1 VVLDHGVDASVEISV
16 SGGAGVMEQDALT
29 YLLQFAGY
37 PITPEA
43 AMMLR
48 NVKPFDLSVLLN
60 ASGNVLATL
69 RNLIAQTRF
78 ASTFRHGK
86 FHLFDLVSETPL
98 AELGIGTG
106 LLFPLAQQ
114 PQGQGTV
121 FNRFVLQCGRDH
133 QGSTATVAKPLF
145 TVVRDMDHGS
155 VEIKS
160 LLAESERFYGPRQMP
175 VFSAADLAV
184 TRDLET
190 GAPNGCPA
198 GELLAD
204 LLARTHAVA
213 PRARAY
219 QADWHRGMPLDVGW
233 NVLLRDG
240 PEQLNGALRRIVS
253 WKLAATG
260 PQIVVL

>member
-1 VVLDHGVDASVEISV
+1 
-16 SGGAGVMEQDALT
+16 M
-29 YLLQFAGY
+29 
-37 PITPEA
+37 
-43 AMMLR
+43 
-48 NVKPFDLSVLLN
+48 
-60 ASGNVLATL
+60 
-69 RNLIAQTRF
+69 
-78 ASTFRHGK
+78 
-86 FHLFDLVSETPL
+86 
-98 AELGIGTG
+98 
-106 LLFPLAQQ
+106 
-114 PQGQGTV
+114 
-121 FNRFVLQCGRDH
+121 GR
-133 QGSTATVAKPLF
+133 
-145 TVVRDMDHGS
+145 
-155 VEIKS
+155 
-160 LLAESERFYGPRQMP
+160 RQMP